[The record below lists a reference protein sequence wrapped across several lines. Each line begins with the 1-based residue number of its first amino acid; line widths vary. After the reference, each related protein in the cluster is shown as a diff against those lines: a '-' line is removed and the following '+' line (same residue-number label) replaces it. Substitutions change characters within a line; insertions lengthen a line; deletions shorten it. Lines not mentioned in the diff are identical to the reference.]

1 MKRKY
6 SSEGKIY
13 LIACPFLINY
23 SIIALITGG
32 SKFSWAR
39 VGPIQYV
46 VLNGIIVIF
55 LVGSFIYYMYSYRNC
70 IKNIKIYNIILFFLL
85 WGLSFFIHAKFQ
97 EISLMLV
104 LAYFSCAVVEFLI
117 IKDFEIE

>member
-1 MKRKY
+1 MKKKY
-6 SSEGKIY
+6 LSEDKIY
-13 LIACPFLINY
+13 LMACPFLINY
-23 SIIALITGG
+23 SIVAFIKGG

-39 VGPIQYV
+39 VGPIQYE

-55 LVGSFIYYMYSYRNC
+55 LAGSFIYYIYSYRNC
-70 IKNIKIYNIILFFLL
+70 IKNIKIYNTILFFLL
-85 WGLSFFIHAKFQ
+85 WGLSFYIHAQFQ
-97 EISLMLV
+97 EISLILF